1 MLAGRMTGV
10 EKGQAAGP
18 QRGLRAQLLRGGVAG
33 LVVRVG
39 AILAGLVSSVALARA
54 LGPETYGIYA
64 FVFSLITL
72 LGLPVKMGL
81 PTLIV
86 RETARS
92 DQAGDGALMHG
103 IWRWSDRAMALMSAA
118 VLALSAAYVWLVAG
132 LESPRMIALLCALP
146 LVPLIGLAEA
156 RGAAIRG
163 LRRVAL
169 GSAPDKILRPL
180 LLAGAV
186 SAVGWVSVV
195 SPSAAQVYLI
205 HCGVA
210 LVTVVVA
217 SVIAARIRPQHPG
230 TEAPRTTP
238 RAWIAAILP
247 ISALAGLQVIS
258 HNTDILM
265 LGVLASDADVGLY
278 RVALSGAN
286 IALFGLTTINLVL
299 QPYFARSCS
308 AGDHRQLQRLATAGA
323 RFSLLASFPF
333 LALFWFGG
341 TWLLSLIYGE
351 AYAGAFWALIILCLG
366 QTVSA
371 FFGSAGN
378 LLTMSGREWIAAG
391 GLFVSTLVNVG
402 LNWLLIPRYGIE
414 GAAIAT
420 GLSIVVWNIV
430 LWYATWVTIRIDS
443 SPAGLRRSPAA
454 SLMRTRE
461 K

>member
-1 MLAGRMTGV
+1 MPIGRGAGAENGS
-10 EKGQAAGP
+10 P
-18 QRGLRAQLLRGGVAG
+18 RGLRAQLLRGGVAG
-33 LVVRVG
+33 LLVRAGSV
-39 AILAGLVSSVALARA
+39 LAGVIASVALARV
-54 LGPETYGIYA
+54 LGPEKFGIYA
-64 FVFSLITL
+64 FVLSLITL

-86 RETARS
+86 RETARA
-92 DQAGDGALMHG
+92 DQAADGALMLG
-103 IWRWSDRAMALMSAA
+103 IWRWSDRAMALMAAA
-118 VLALSAAYVWLVAG
+118 VLALSGAYVWLVAG

-169 GSAPDKILRPL
+169 GTAPDKILRPL

-186 SAVGWVSVV
+186 AAVGWVSAVP
-195 SPSAAQVYLI
+195 PSAAQVYLI

-210 LVTVVVA
+210 IITVGVA
-217 SVIAARIRPQHPG
+217 NAIATRIRPQHPG
-230 TEAPRTTP
+230 SKTPRTIP

-247 ISALAGLQVIS
+247 LSALAGLQMIS

-265 LGVLASDADVGLY
+265 LGTLASDTEAGLY

-299 QPYFARSCS
+299 QPYFAQSCS
-308 AGDHRQLQRLATAGA
+308 EGDHRQLQRLAAAGA
-323 RFSLLASFPF
+323 RFSLLLSLPF
-333 LALFWFGG
+333 LAVFWFGG

-351 AYAGAFWALIILCLG
+351 AYAGAFWALILLCLG
-366 QTVSA
+366 QTVNA
-371 FFGSAGN
+371 FFGSVGN
-378 LLTMSGREWIAAG
+378 LLTMSGREWIAVS
-391 GLFVSTLVNVG
+391 GLVLSTLVNVG

-414 GAAIAT
+414 GAAFAT
-420 GLSIVVWNIV
+420 GLSIAAWNIA
-430 LWYATWVTIRIDS
+430 LWYATWVTLRIDS
-443 SPAGLRRSPAA
+443 SPLGLRRSPPAT
-454 SLMRTRE
+454 LIQTRE

>member
-1 MLAGRMTGV
+1 MSTGRGTAEQTGLQ
-10 EKGQAAGP
+10 G
-18 QRGLRAQLLRGGVAG
+18 GLRAQLMRGGVAG
-33 LVVRVG
+33 LAARAG
-39 AILAGLVSSVALARA
+39 SILAGLVSSVVLARV

-64 FVFSLITL
+64 FVFSLITM

-86 RETARS
+86 RETARA
-92 DQAGDGALMHG
+92 DQAGDGALMRG
-103 IWRWSDRAMALMSAA
+103 IWRWSDRAMALMAAA
-118 VLALSAAYVWLVAG
+118 VLGLSAAYVWLVAG
-132 LESPRMIALLCALP
+132 AESPRMIALLCALP

-169 GSAPDKILRPL
+169 GSIPDKILRPL

-186 SAVGWVSVV
+186 AAVGWVSVV
-195 SPSAAQVYLI
+195 PPSAAEVYLL

-210 LVTVVVA
+210 LVAVIVA
-217 SVIAARIRPQHPG
+217 SVIASRIRPDHPG
-230 TEAPRTTP
+230 AEAPRTLP

-247 ISALAGLQVIS
+247 LSALAGLQVAS

-265 LGVLASDADVGLY
+265 LGALASDADVGLY

-308 AGDHRQLQRLATAGA
+308 AGNHRQLQRLATVGA
-323 RFSLLASFPF
+323 RLSLLASLPF
-333 LALFWFGG
+333 LALFWLGG

-351 AYAGAFWALIILCLG
+351 AYAGAFWALIFLCLG

-378 LLTMSGREWIAAG
+378 LLTMSGREWIAVS
-391 GLFVSTLVNVG
+391 GLVLSTLVNVG

-420 GLSIVVWNIV
+420 GISIAVWNIA
-430 LWYATWVTIRIDS
+430 LWYATWVTLRIDS
-443 SPAGLRRSPAA
+443 SPLGLRRSPPAT
-454 SLMRTRE
+454 LMQTRE

>member
-1 MLAGRMTGV
+1 MKTR
-10 EKGQAAGP
+10 QGP
-18 QRGLRAQLLRGGVAG
+18 EEESGPLGGLRAQLLRGGVAG
-33 LVVRVG
+33 LAARTG
-39 AILAGLVSSVALARA
+39 AILAGLVSSVVLARV

-64 FVFSLITL
+64 FVFALITM

-86 RETARS
+86 RETARA
-92 DQAGDGALMHG
+92 DQAADGALMRG
-103 IWRWSDRAMALMSAA
+103 IWRWSDRAMALMAAA
-118 VLALSAAYVWLVAG
+118 VLALSAAYAWLIAG
-132 LESPRMIALLCALP
+132 AESPRMIALLCALP

-169 GSAPDKILRPL
+169 GTVPDKILRPL

-186 SAVGWVSVV
+186 AAVGWVSVV
-195 SPSAAQVYLI
+195 PPSAAEVYLV

-217 SVIAARIRPQHPG
+217 SVIASRIRPQHPG
-230 TEAPRTTP
+230 AETPRTLP

-247 ISALAGLQVIS
+247 LSALAGLQVAS

-265 LGVLASDADVGLY
+265 LGTLASDADVGLY

-299 QPYFARSCS
+299 QPYFARTCS
-308 AGDHRQLQRLATAGA
+308 AGNHRQLQRLATAGA
-323 RFSLLASFPF
+323 RLSLLASLPF
-333 LALFWFGG
+333 LALFWLGG

-351 AYAGAFWALIILCLG
+351 AYAGAFWALIFLCLG

-378 LLTMSGREWIAAG
+378 LLTMSGREWIAVT
-391 GLFVSTLVNVG
+391 GLVLSTLVNVG
-402 LNWLLIPRYGIE
+402 LNWLLIPRHGIE

-420 GLSIVVWNIV
+420 GISIAVWNIA
-430 LWYATWVTIRIDS
+430 LWYATWVTLRIDS
-443 SPAGLRRSPAA
+443 SPLSLRRTPPAT
-454 SLMRTRE
+454 LMQTRE